1 MAMSRFLFVSV
12 AAVAVSFS
20 LLQRAYSQPLS
31 DPTIIDMP
39 ATWQRFALTDQ
50 DKTTLRKYVRTR
62 SDATTGSP
70 TAINIPLG
78 YKIPDGVELHA
89 LPGDVYREAPR
100 LVGYR
105 FIQVGRDT
113 YIVDRS
119 NRIVVGKL
127 D

>member
-1 MAMSRFLFVSV
+1 MSRYLFVSV

-20 LLQRAYSQPLS
+20 LLRQTYGQSPS
-31 DPTIIDMP
+31 DRGIVDIPP
-39 ATWQRFALTDQ
+39 AAQRFALTDQ

-62 SDATTGSP
+62 SGATTGSP
-70 TAINIPLG
+70 TAAINVSLG

-89 LPGDVYREAPR
+89 LPGEVYREAPR

-119 NRIVVGKL
+119 NRAVVGKL

>member
-1 MAMSRFLFVSV
+1 MSRYLFVSV
-12 AAVAVSFS
+12 AVVAVSFS
-20 LLQRAYSQPLS
+20 LLPRAYSQPLS
-31 DPTIIDMP
+31 NVSIVDMP
-39 ATWQRFALTDQ
+39 AAEQRFALTDQ
-50 DKTTLRKYVRTR
+50 DRTTLRKYLRTP
-62 SDATTGSP
+62 SGATTGSP
-70 TAINIPLG
+70 TAIDISRG

-89 LPGDVYREAPR
+89 LPGEVYREAPR

-119 NRIVVGKL
+119 NRTVVGKI